1 MAARIHPNPP
11 PAPGSGDAPLADD
24 PAGPTRLSRP
34 PPQPRRAFRG
44 RRPIPGAPPGT
55 GPHPQRTS
63 FHSQI
68 ASRRR
73 PRSPPHPHRRTFT
86 CHCIPWLGCTRPGS
100 PISQLSLQLHASSL
114 VLRCRS
120 FDPLHWCAR
129 PDAAGES
136 HYSLRSS
143 FLQVRVALIS
153 SCSIAGWALCELQ
166 TDQWLD
172 QQQFTVPTRL
182 IPPGTRLSLSD
193 GGQHVKNMTYPP
205 SFCCFHGNCS
215 CAPRTHNE
223 LSPGSSSAHGVGAC
237 CNFLSFLKLISLQF
251 SPRIILVGRF
261 EQSKT

>member
-1 MAARIHPNPP
+1 MGSSLARSVFPEIHRKPTAPARVPIPESPRRRGSTPNPP

-34 PPQPRRAFRG
+34 PPQPRRASRG
-44 RRPIPGAPPGT
+44 HRPSPGAPPGA

-73 PRSPPHPHRRTFT
+73 PRSPPHPHRRTFAG
-86 CHCIPWLGCTRPGS
+86 HCIPWLGCTRPGS
-100 PISQLSLQLHASSL
+100 PISQLTLQLHAFSL

-129 PDAAGES
+129 PDT
-136 HYSLRSS
+136 
-143 FLQVRVALIS
+143 
-153 SCSIAGWALCELQ
+153 AGWALCELR

-182 IPPGTRLSLSD
+182 IPPGTRSSLSTA
-193 GGQHVKNMTYPP
+193 VST
-205 SFCCFHGNCS
+205 
-215 CAPRTHNE
+215 
-223 LSPGSSSAHGVGAC
+223 
-237 CNFLSFLKLISLQF
+237 
-251 SPRIILVGRF
+251 
-261 EQSKT
+261 SKT